1 MNYHKSKERYTN
13 DWSCRASHTAFHLL
27 NLSRNILQ
35 KHFIQTLL
43 KLTGANNNK
52 LLLNNQ
58 FYNNL

>member
-13 DWSCRASHTAFHLL
+13 NWSCSHTTFYLL